1 MLNIIVANACD
12 TLDTVCYGLSP
23 NCKNKKNI
31 ILVQT
36 IGVMFGIVASILVS
50 SPIGVALASVNIV
63 RNSMVYF
70 NKMNKVTMSIVVLLK
85 VLAAVFCHSNGIWG
99 MLVAVTSVYYTIMSF
114 ISKDKKQLC
123 MAIGLHSIAYIPYQ
137 FSLSLIVGGVLSIL
151 TTINAF
157 INYRKECKNVKKSS
171 LSVLSEV

>member
-1 MLNIIVANACD
+1 MLNIIVANICD
-12 TLDTVCYGLSP
+12 TVDTVLYGLSP

-36 IGVMFGIVASILVS
+36 IGVLFGILASILVN

-85 VLAAVFCHSNGIWG
+85 ILAAIFCFSNGIWG
-99 MLVAVTSVYYTIMSF
+99 LLVAVTSVYYTIMSF
-114 ISKDKKQLC
+114 VSKDKKQLC
-123 MAIGLHSIAYIPYQ
+123 MAMGLHSITYIPYQ
-137 FSLSLIVGGVLSIL
+137 FSLSLVVGGVLSIL

-157 INYRKECKNVKKSS
+157 INYRKECKNVKESN
-171 LSVLSEV
+171 LSTLSEV